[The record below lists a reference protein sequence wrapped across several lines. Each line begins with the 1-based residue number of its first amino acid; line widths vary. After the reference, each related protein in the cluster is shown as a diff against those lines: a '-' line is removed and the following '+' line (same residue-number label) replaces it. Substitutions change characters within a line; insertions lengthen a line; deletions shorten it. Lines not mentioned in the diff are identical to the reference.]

1 MTLTDG
7 IDTIFGE
14 TSGQLTKQIATEGAD
29 KLRRIEGHVYAKYY
43 PDGDFMINTS
53 DYLAEKVAATD
64 TFTMKFKSVCPI
76 DLDFLNS
83 KISAVV
89 TGYTD

>member
-1 MTLTDG
+1 MEIAL
-7 IDTIFGE
+7 IFCQFY
-14 TSGQLTKQIATEGAD
+14 SNWD
-29 KLRRIEGHVYAKYY
+29 FEGHEYAKDY